1 LRATEATVQYLER
14 IGRADEATCYAI
26 RGKHDGP
33 VSRYVVS
40 TPESRRICNRPE
52 VLGVEFGHELP
63 RAITR
68 ALHVLPEREPLRVAE
83 QERICVAHFLRGG
96 LNFGLRESLHQA
108 FGYNRHSSCFM
119 SSQRRRVDGRWQVE
133 EDMYRKLRIPAQAVM
148 LVGDVVATGVTVDN
162 GLHVILEHLKGI
174 GSSLRRMV
182 FFTIGCHKLEKV
194 LTAFD
199 AEARAAFPDYE
210 GTTAVYLEA
219 KFKLVDSKS
228 ELRIGIPG
236 TDLVRHDCLVAPEFA
251 LSQYDDVGF
260 ALERC
265 AIYDAGSRAFDIPTY
280 VADVRE
286 YWEQVLGL
294 AEDGFTLAE
303 ALDERW
309 PEPWRDDRAAMDAF
323 LNRAWRGVE
332 DDFNDR
338 IWRSMQQRWTADFQE
353 QAQRPEALAQVAR
366 RRISQLPEVGPQRRG
381 RTAS

>member
-1 LRATEATVQYLER
+1 VQYLER
-14 IGRADEATCYAI
+14 IGVAHEATCYAI
-26 RGKHDGP
+26 RGKHDGA

-40 TPESRRICNRPE
+40 TPESRRICNQPE

-63 RAITR
+63 KAITR
-68 ALHVLPEREPLRVAE
+68 ALQVLPENEAIRAADEERV
-83 QERICVAHFLRGG
+83 CVAHFLRGG

-108 FGYNRHSSCFM
+108 FDYNRHSSCFM
-119 SSQRRRVDGRWQVE
+119 SSQRKRVDGRWEVQ

-194 LTAFD
+194 LARFD
-199 AEARAAFPDYE
+199 EEARAAFDDYE

-228 ELRIGIPG
+228 ELRINIPG
-236 TDLVRHDCLVAPEFA
+236 TDLVRHDCLVTPEFA
-251 LSQYDDVGF
+251 LSQYEDVAF

-286 YWEQVLGL
+286 YWEQVLQL

-309 PEPWRDDRAAMDAF
+309 PEPWRHDRQAMEAF
-323 LNRAWRGVE
+323 LSQAWRGVDE
-332 DDFNDR
+332 DINDR
-338 IWRSMQQRWTADFQE
+338 VWQLVQQRWTPEFSE
-353 QAQRPEALAQVAR
+353 QVRRPEALAQVAR